1 MNYPFK
7 NLVFE
12 GGGIKGIGYVGAL
25 EYLENDKKILSNIQR
40 FGGTSAG
47 AITALI
53 LGLGYSVKDL
63 TEKLKKVQFEKFK
76 DDDGIIIDTFRL
88 LAGGYG
94 RYKGDE
100 FLKWIK
106 EDIIKPRM
114 EEWVQKGIIKEEMK
128 DKDLT
133 FEEIVKITG
142 KEVYFQGT
150 NVSTRQ
156 IVTFSH
162 ETTPDM
168 SVAEAVRISIS
179 IPFFFEPIVWKGEYF
194 VDGGVLNNYPV
205 RLFDQ
210 KKYVLDEKHYEVTSY
225 YERAAEFLETI
236 PAERVSANLEDVQV
250 YNKETLGF
258 RLDSKAEIDV
268 MRNIAAPVSHEID
281 NFFDFT
287 WNLMGTIVKGQDSMH
302 LHKDDT
308 VRTIYINTV
317 GVTAIDFNISEEKQ
331 LELIA
336 SGKQAAEEFFKTYDD
351 PNNQSINK
359 VIPSV

>member
-88 LAGGYG
+88 LVGGYG

-114 EEWVQKGIIKEEMK
+114 EEWAQKE
-128 DKDLT
+128 L
-133 FEEIVKITG
+133 
-142 KEVYFQGT
+142 
-150 NVSTRQ
+150 
-156 IVTFSH
+156 
-162 ETTPDM
+162 
-168 SVAEAVRISIS
+168 
-179 IPFFFEPIVWKGEYF
+179 
-194 VDGGVLNNYPV
+194 L
-205 RLFDQ
+205 
-210 KKYVLDEKHYEVTSY
+210 KKK
-225 YERAAEFLETI
+225 
-236 PAERVSANLEDVQV
+236 
-250 YNKETLGF
+250 
-258 RLDSKAEIDV
+258 
-268 MRNIAAPVSHEID
+268 
-281 NFFDFT
+281 
-287 WNLMGTIVKGQDSMH
+287 
-302 LHKDDT
+302 
-308 VRTIYINTV
+308 
-317 GVTAIDFNISEEKQ
+317 
-331 LELIA
+331 
-336 SGKQAAEEFFKTYDD
+336 
-351 PNNQSINK
+351 
-359 VIPSV
+359 